1 MNFNLADWALRHKSI
16 IYFFIAMLFAIGTFS
31 FMKIGRMEDPNF
43 TIRTM
48 VVAATWPGASPQ
60 QMSEQVTDKLEEK
73 IRDLPGLD
81 YTKSFT
87 DGSKTVIYV
96 NLKENLPDDQ
106 VRAAWTEVLHMVDD
120 EWSSLPAG
128 VQGPIINDRFDDVYG
143 TIYALTGEGYSYE
156 EKRAYAEQIKRVLLT
171 VPNVKRIDLK
181 GVQQQTLYVEMNK
194 DKLASYHISSESILN
209 ALKQQSSMA
218 PAGMIDTDTNNV
230 YLRVNG
236 LFDSV
241 DAVRE
246 MPLQVNGQTLRLGDM
261 ATVRLD
267 YGEPESPLFYFNG
280 KPAIGIA
287 VSMDPGANNIEFGE
301 ALQAKLAS
309 YKGELP
315 VGLTVDQVSNQPQV
329 VDESISEFTRSLF
342 EAIAIVLV
350 VSFISLGVRSGLVVA
365 LTIPVVVATT
375 FVGMY
380 ADGLDLHKVSL
391 GALIIS
397 LGLLVDDAII
407 VVEMMT
413 LKMEE
418 GLDTHSAATFAYKST
433 AFPMLSGTLITCAGF
448 LPIFLSE
455 GSVAEFT
462 HSLFIVV
469 AMALLL
475 SWFASVLVSPVLG
488 SRLIRIK
495 DNHGETRAVRV
506 QKAFLQRFERFLHWA
521 LGHRRTVLITTVALF
536 IVSLISVPLI
546 KVEFF
551 PASTRP
557 EIMVSIQFPQSSSLQ
572 YTKEQAETLDGILSG
587 DKRINHY
594 SAHIGEGAPRFI
606 LTLDP
611 EVERNNFMQYVIVAN
626 SLEDR
631 NELYTELRAKLNDT
645 FPSALVNMTF
655 LQTGPP
661 SKYPIMFRVSGP
673 DTAKVKDIANE
684 VKDVFKTYPDITDI
698 SEDWPDN
705 TPTIQVHI
713 DPAKARLMGVDSY
726 TVATDLQG
734 KISGVTVGQYYVG
747 NQTIPMKFKL
757 SGNEEHNMSV
767 LQNIP
772 IQTGSGA
779 YVPLSQIATISLG
792 NEDGIIWRRNMEPTI
807 TVHGNVPPNVMANSL
822 ANDLNKKLDTVRANI
837 PAGYTIE
844 VDGSAE
850 RSNIAMDNLKG
861 PMPIMLCLIMTILM
875 FQLKKIPL
883 MLMALLTAPLG
894 LIGVVLTMLLTNTP
908 MGFMV
913 VLGVISLSGMI
924 IRNSIILIDQIE
936 LHRREGQSTY
946 EAIISSTIL
955 RFRPIMLTA
964 LAAILGMVPLMRS
977 AFWSPMAIAFS
988 GGLLVATIL
997 TLIVLPIMYAVYY
1010 KAEPK

>member
-1 MNFNLADWALRHKSI
+1 MSRFNLADWALRHKSI
-16 IYFFIAMLFAIGTFS
+16 IYFFMAMLFAIGTFS
-31 FMKIGRMEDPNF
+31 FLKIGRMEDPNF

-48 VVAATWPGASPQ
+48 VVAAAWPGASPQ

-87 DGSKTVIYV
+87 DGGKSVIYI
-96 NLKENLPDDQ
+96 NLKETVPADD
-106 VRAAWTEVLHMVDD
+106 VRASWTEVRHMIDD
-120 EWSSLPAG
+120 EWSSLPSG

-143 TIYALTGEGYSYE
+143 TIYALTGDDYSYE
-156 EKRAYAEQIKRVLLT
+156 EKRAYAEDIKRILLS

-181 GVQQQTLYVEMNK
+181 GVQEQTVYVEINK
-194 DKLASYHISSESILN
+194 DKLSAYQISANTILN
-209 ALKQQSSMA
+209 ALKQQSAMV

-236 LFDSV
+236 LFDNV
-241 DAVRE
+241 EAIRN
-246 MPLQVNGQTLRLGDM
+246 MPLQVNGQTLRLGDI
-261 ATVRLD
+261 ASVRLD
-267 YGEPESPLFYFNG
+267 YESPQSPLFYFNG

-287 VSMDPGANNIEFGE
+287 VSMDPGANNIEFGK
-301 ALQAKLAS
+301 ALSEKLAS
-309 YKGELP
+309 YKGQLP
-315 VGLTVDQVSNQPQV
+315 LGLEVSQVSNQPQV
-329 VDESISEFTRSLF
+329 VDESIGEFTRSLF
-342 EAIAIVLV
+342 EAIVIVLI
-350 VSFISLGVRSGLVVA
+350 VSFISLGVRSGIVVA
-365 LTIPVVVATT
+365 LTIPVVVAST

-380 ADGLDLHKVSL
+380 ADGLELHKVSL

-418 GLDTHSAATFAYKST
+418 GLDTHSAATFAYKAT
-433 AFPMLSGTLITCAGF
+433 AFPMLSGTLITCSGF
-448 LPIFLSE
+448 LPIFLSK

-469 AMALLL
+469 ALALLL

-488 SRLIRIK
+488 SQLIRIK
-495 DNHGETRAVRV
+495 ENHEESRAVRI
-506 QKAFLQRFERFLHWA
+506 QKAFLKRFEKGLHWA
-521 LGHRRTVLITTVALF
+521 LGHRRTVLGTTLVLF
-536 IVSLISVPLI
+536 IASVLLMPLI
-546 KVEFF
+546 KLEFF
-551 PASTRP
+551 PNSTRP
-557 EIMVSIQFPQSSSLQ
+557 EIMVAIQFPQSSSLE
-572 YTKEQAETLDGILSG
+572 YTKEQAEALDNLLSG
-587 DKRINHY
+587 DKRIEHY
-594 SAHIGEGAPRFI
+594 SAYVGEGAPRFV

-611 EVERNNFMQYVIVAN
+611 EVERNNYMQYVIVAN

-631 NELYTELRAKLNDT
+631 NSLYKELNQKLQDQ
-645 FPSALVNMTF
+645 FPSALINMSF
-655 LQTGPP
+655 IQTGPP

-673 DTAKVKDIANE
+673 DTKTVKQIAGQVKDI
-684 VKDVFKTYPDITDI
+684 FKTYSDMTDV
-698 SEDWPDN
+698 SEDWPDS
-705 TPTIQVHI
+705 TPNIQVHI
-713 DPAKARLMGVDSY
+713 DPAKARMMGIDSY
-726 TVATDLQG
+726 AVSLDLQS
-734 KISGVTVGQYYVG
+734 KISGVSVGEYYVG

-757 SGNEEHNMSV
+757 GGNEDHNISV

-792 NEDGIIWRRNMEPTI
+792 SEDGIIWRRDMQPTI
-807 TVHGNVPPNVMANSL
+807 TVHANVLPGVMANSL
-822 ANDLNKKLDTVRANI
+822 ANDLDKKLDTVRAQM

-844 VDGSAE
+844 VGGSAE
-850 RSNIAMDNLKG
+850 ASNTAMDNLKG
-861 PMPIMLCLIMTILM
+861 PIPIMVCLIMIILM
-875 FQLKKIPL
+875 FQLKKIAL
-883 MLMALLTAPLG
+883 MIMALLTAPLG
-894 LIGVVLTMLLTNTP
+894 LIGVVFTMLLTNTP

-946 EAIISSTIL
+946 DAIVSSTIL

-997 TLIVLPIMYAVYY
+997 TLIVLPVMYAVYY
-1010 KAEPK
+1010 KAK

>member
-1 MNFNLADWALRHKSI
+1 M
-16 IYFFIAMLFAIGTFS
+16 
-31 FMKIGRMEDPNF
+31 
-43 TIRTM
+43 
-48 VVAATWPGASPQ
+48 
-60 QMSEQVTDKLEEK
+60 
-73 IRDLPGLD
+73 
-81 YTKSFT
+81 
-87 DGSKTVIYV
+87 
-96 NLKENLPDDQ
+96 
-106 VRAAWTEVLHMVDD
+106 
-120 EWSSLPAG
+120 
-128 VQGPIINDRFDDVYG
+128 
-143 TIYALTGEGYSYE
+143 
-156 EKRAYAEQIKRVLLT
+156 
-171 VPNVKRIDLK
+171 
-181 GVQQQTLYVEMNK
+181 
-194 DKLASYHISSESILN
+194 
-209 ALKQQSSMA
+209 
-218 PAGMIDTDTNNV
+218 
-230 YLRVNG
+230 
-236 LFDSV
+236 
-241 DAVRE
+241 
-246 MPLQVNGQTLRLGDM
+246 
-261 ATVRLD
+261 
-267 YGEPESPLFYFNG
+267 
-280 KPAIGIA
+280 
-287 VSMDPGANNIEFGE
+287 
-301 ALQAKLAS
+301 
-309 YKGELP
+309 
-315 VGLTVDQVSNQPQV
+315 
-329 VDESISEFTRSLF
+329 
-342 EAIAIVLV
+342 
-350 VSFISLGVRSGLVVA
+350 
-365 LTIPVVVATT
+365 
-375 FVGMY
+375 
-380 ADGLDLHKVSL
+380 
-391 GALIIS
+391 
-397 LGLLVDDAII
+397 
-407 VVEMMT
+407 
-413 LKMEE
+413 
-418 GLDTHSAATFAYKST
+418 
-433 AFPMLSGTLITCAGF
+433 
-448 LPIFLSE
+448 
-455 GSVAEFT
+455 
-462 HSLFIVV
+462 
-469 AMALLL
+469 
-475 SWFASVLVSPVLG
+475 
-488 SRLIRIK
+488 
-495 DNHGETRAVRV
+495 
-506 QKAFLQRFERFLHWA
+506 
-521 LGHRRTVLITTVALF
+521 GHRKIVLITTVVLF
-536 IVSLISVPLI
+536 VVSLISVPLI

-557 EIMVSIQFPQSSSLQ
+557 EIMVSVQFPQSASLQ
-572 YTKEQAETLDGILSG
+572 YTKEQAETLDSLLSG

-631 NELYTELRAKLNDT
+631 NELYTELQETLNDT
-645 FPSALVNMTF
+645 FPSALINMTF

-673 DTAKVKDIANE
+673 DTVKVKEIANE
-684 VKDVFKTYPDITDI
+684 VKDVFKTYSDITDI

-705 TPTIQVHI
+705 TPTIQVQI

-726 TVATDLQG
+726 SVATDLQG

-807 TVHGNVPPNVMANSL
+807 TVHGNVPPTVMANSL
-822 ANDLNKKLDTVRANI
+822 ANDLNKKLDTVRETL

-850 RSNIAMDNLKG
+850 RSNIAMDNLKA

-964 LAAILGMVPLMRS
+964 LAAILGMVPLMSS

-1010 KAEPK
+1010 KAEPE